1 MKEKRMDKAERRIQI
16 LQSALSVFIEKGFN
30 GTTTID
36 IANRAGISEVTVFRY
51 FDSKKEIF
59 MESIKP
65 ILLENFKDSLSYDKN
80 LDAKVILQSILK
92 ERILFIKEERA
103 VIKLILMESEI
114 NPELADVNYIEA
126 VTSIL
131 NTTLSSLNLELKA
144 NEFVLRM
151 LMGSILSFLY
161 MPANNELDID
171 LYVKSLVET
180 III

>member
-65 ILLENFKDSLSYDKN
+65 ILLDNFKASLYCIFQNFRKFS
-80 LDAKVILQSILK
+80 
-92 ERILFIKEERA
+92 
-103 VIKLILMESEI
+103 
-114 NPELADVNYIEA
+114 
-126 VTSIL
+126 
-131 NTTLSSLNLELKA
+131 
-144 NEFVLRM
+144 
-151 LMGSILSFLY
+151 
-161 MPANNELDID
+161 
-171 LYVKSLVET
+171 
-180 III
+180 